1 MSTKKT
7 NSFNQLRMLALRAAA
22 SSTEKVAELAETV
35 TAALEEMDGNK
46 TDKARGVTVSIPVS
60 AWAAN
65 EDSDT
70 SAAGFAYYADVAVS
84 DLLATDSAD
93 TVLAVPSLSV
103 ASAAGMSTTAT
114 PYAGK
119 VRYYAVN
126 KPTAALSALVRVIQG
141 AT

>member
-1 MSTKKT
+1 MANTKGSTKQ
-7 NSFNQLRMLALRAAA
+7 QLIALALRAVAGYSAA
-22 SSTEKVAELAETV
+22 IAELATTV
-35 TAALEEMDGNK
+35 SGQKA
-46 TDKARGVTVSIPVS
+46 DKARGVTVSIPVS

-84 DLLATDSAD
+84 DLLATASAD
-93 TVLAVPSLSV
+93 TVLAIPSLSV